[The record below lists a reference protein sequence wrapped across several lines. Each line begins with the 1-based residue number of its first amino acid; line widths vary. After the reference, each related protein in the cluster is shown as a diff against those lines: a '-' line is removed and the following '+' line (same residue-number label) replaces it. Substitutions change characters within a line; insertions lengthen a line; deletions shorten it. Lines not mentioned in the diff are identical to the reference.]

1 MYTSPLKQIKQLIFD
16 LGVNDFTRPSASFQ
30 FIGAEFVQA
39 GGELKF
45 PFGSVHLTAEN
56 APYFVTND

>member
-30 FIGAEFVQA
+30 FNS
-39 GGELKF
+39 ELLNEVEMLSQK
-45 PFGSVHLTAEN
+45 SV
-56 APYFVTND
+56 D